1 MIALGIA
8 VLFVALLLDRMGL
21 RTRTDHKGG
30 ETVRRLF
37 AVILC
42 LATAFP
48 LAGQKLD
55 SPASQ
60 QYQELLTAND
70 LFVTQGVYACFY
82 DGEKQSNIFSVISAS
97 LPNKQF
103 MMASFRTF
111 KDGVM
116 DDGVELF
123 EGKPQTPSSA
133 QGVYAELLT
142 SRRDKDVKDHNN
154 DLFRWFDG
162 DITILRG
169 RGELMP
175 GQMRAS
181 SEFKM
186 QHSTGRFIEDI
197 LLNTSTIHVTGKCVR
212 IPNSKT
218 PEEQYDNAPGAK

>member
-1 MIALGIA
+1 MRVSRTLVIILALTA
-8 VLFVALLLDRMGL
+8 
-21 RTRTDHKGG
+21 
-30 ETVRRLF
+30 
-37 AVILC
+37 
-42 LATAFP
+42 AFP

-55 SPASQ
+55 SPAYQ
-60 QYQELLTAND
+60 QYQELLSAND
-70 LFVTQGVYACFY
+70 LSVTQGVYACFY
-82 DGEKQSNIFSVISAS
+82 DGDKQSNIFSVISAS
-97 LPNKQF
+97 LLNKQS

-116 DDGVELF
+116 NDGVELF

-142 SRRDKDVKDHNN
+142 SLRDKDVKDHNN
-154 DLFRWFDG
+154 DVFRWFDG

-197 LLNTSTIHVTGKCVR
+197 LLNTSTIHETGKCMR

-218 PEEQYDNAPGAK
+218 PEEQYENARAAK